1 MCFSHNYYYY
11 PPSPLKKHCLTYL
24 FIFRFVTTVSLLIKF
39 KVCRLL
45 WATTLEDASGAINF
59 SSSSSVLLRGTTE
72 SSSSS
77 SSESSS
83 PSSIESRI
91 PSVDA
96 LLFFSENSSLSSRL
110 NNSTDSRADI
120 LNRKKT
126 YLNLV
131 YNPKLWWM

>member
-1 MCFSHNYYYY
+1 MYSLIQNFHYYYY
-11 PPSPLKKHCLTYL
+11 PPSPLKKHCLTYF

-45 WATTLEDASGAINF
+45 STTLEDASGAINF

-131 YNPKLWWM
+131 YNPKL

>member
-1 MCFSHNYYYY
+1 MFLTQLLLL
-11 PPSPLKKHCLTYL
+11 PPPPLKKHCLTYL

-45 WATTLEDASGAINF
+45 STTLEDASGAINF

-131 YNPKLWWM
+131 YNP